1 MAMKSLTQN
10 HAFAQVG
17 RIFFIRMPTH
27 FDSILP
33 KYAVYPNMID
43 TNTGLNTR
51 GSALSTRISRSLSA
65 RT

>member
-1 MAMKSLTQN
+1 MAMKILTQN

-17 RIFFIRMPTH
+17 RIFFIRKLRH
-27 FDSILP
+27 FDCVLSQYAIYP
-33 KYAVYPNMID
+33 KMIG
-43 TNTGLNTR
+43 TNTGLNAR